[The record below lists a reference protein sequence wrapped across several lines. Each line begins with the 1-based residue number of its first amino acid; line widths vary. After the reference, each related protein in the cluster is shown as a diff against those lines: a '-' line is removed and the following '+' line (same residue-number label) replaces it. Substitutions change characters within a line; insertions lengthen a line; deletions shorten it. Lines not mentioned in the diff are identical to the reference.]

1 MGTEIRIASKG
12 IIETLRERIAE
23 LEDLESQGVGTSD
36 THEELVDLHEFLG
49 NLCKI
54 SLERTGRTIQ

>member
-1 MGTEIRIASKG
+1 MNE
-12 IIETLRERIAE
+12 IAE